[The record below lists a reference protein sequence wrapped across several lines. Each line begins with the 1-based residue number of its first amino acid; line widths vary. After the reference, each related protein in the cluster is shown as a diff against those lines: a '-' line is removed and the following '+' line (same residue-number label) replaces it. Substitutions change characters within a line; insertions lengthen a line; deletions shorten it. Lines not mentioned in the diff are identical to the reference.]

1 MARLPSLN
9 ALLAF
14 EAAGRLGGMT
24 QAGRELGVTHGAVSR
39 QVSHLEAVL
48 GVLLFEGP
56 KNRLALT
63 PAGATLLRDL
73 TAGFDRIEAGV
84 RRLREDANSVLD
96 VSCLGTFAMRWLIPR
111 LHRFQATWP
120 GIEVRLSAS
129 DAPIEFSRGAYEV
142 AIRVTDHP
150 VPADA
155 PVVPLFDEHVG
166 PVLAPA
172 LAERLGLR
180 ALADLARAP
189 LLHTRTRPGAWAA
202 WAACVEWDTDAR
214 AGTAYEHF
222 YFLLEAATAGLGA
235 AVAPWPLVMDDIA
248 AGRLIAPFG
257 FVPSGKAY
265 VAARRPG
272 TRRLAETFCA
282 WLARE
287 AAATARPPPRRLGG
301 FTASS
306 P

>member
-14 EAAGRLGGMT
+14 EAAGR
-24 QAGRELGVTHGAVSR
+24 ELGVTHGAVSR
-39 QVSHLEAVL
+39 QVAHLEAVL

-73 TAGFDRIEAGV
+73 TAGFDRIESGV
-84 RRLREDANSVLD
+84 RRLREDANGALD

-111 LHRFQATWP
+111 LHRFQATRP

-155 PVVPLFDEHVG
+155 PVVALFDEHVG

-172 LAERLGLR
+172 LAARLGLR
-180 ALADLARAP
+180 ARRSGSRSAP
-189 LLHTRTRPGAWAA
+189 P
-202 WAACVEWDTDAR
+202 
-214 AGTAYEHF
+214 YE
-222 YFLLEAATAGLGA
+222 
-235 AVAPWPLVMDDIA
+235 D
-248 AGRLIAPFG
+248 
-257 FVPSGKAY
+257 
-265 VAARRPG
+265 AARG
-272 TRRLAETFCA
+272 MG
-282 WLARE
+282 
-287 AAATARPPPRRLGG
+287 RLGG
-301 FTASS
+301 LRRMGNGSARRHRL
-306 P
+306 